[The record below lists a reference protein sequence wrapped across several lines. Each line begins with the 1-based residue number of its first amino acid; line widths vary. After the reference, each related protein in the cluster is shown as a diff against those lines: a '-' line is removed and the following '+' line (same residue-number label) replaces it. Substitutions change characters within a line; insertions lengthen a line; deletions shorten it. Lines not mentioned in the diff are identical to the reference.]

1 MHYHLRSCLL
11 FIEKYHRF
19 IAKFFFSY
27 FNLCD
32 QLANRISASLQYFLD
47 NISLS
52 QALLFE
58 SCEHLL
64 LNSLIRDQCRDV
76 CAMISNDVQ
85 GLINVSR
92 QIILI
97 TCNDKIVHTYLR

>member
-1 MHYHLRSCLL
+1 M
-11 FIEKYHRF
+11 
-19 IAKFFFSY
+19 
-27 FNLCD
+27 N
-32 QLANRISASLQYFLD
+32 
-47 NISLS
+47 

-76 CAMISNDVQ
+76 CAMISNDIQNIIKVA
-85 GLINVSR
+85 R